1 LWRFWTSWQNR
12 KQQRK
17 KVRSP
22 QILLQVKPNRR
33 VRRAAHLTPTIN
45 IKKISWV
52 CRVRLA
58 RFVEV
63 VNVNRRKSRKPLFHV
78 PIIQISSNE
87 NCYTEFGFKIKT
99 LKRRSTGTLRWA
111 TNSTAA
117 QYTPYKLRDFKRLRD
132 FWTRLRGLPWRTLQL
147 LTNFNHP
154 LS

>member
-17 KVRSP
+17 KVRSRR
-22 QILLQVKPNRR
+22 ILLQLKPNRR
-33 VRRAAHLTPTIN
+33 VLMAHLTPIN

-63 VNVNRRKSRKPLFHV
+63 VNLNRRKSSKPLFHV
-78 PIIQISSNE
+78 LIFPTLSNE

-99 LKRRSTGTLRWA
+99 LKRASTRTRRWA
-111 TNSTAA
+111 TNSTDA
-117 QYTPYKLRDFKRLRD
+117 QRTPYKLRGFKRLRD
-132 FWTRLRGLPWRTLQL
+132 FLTTLRGRPWRTLQL
-147 LTNFNHP
+147 LTNFINNRI
-154 LS
+154 S